1 LIFIVPSDIKSEI
14 KEKYMGIYKTKVFSR
29 WANDEGLSDLSLC
42 SAVDEM
48 LSGLIDADLGSSL
61 LKKRVARTG
70 QGKSGGFRTLVA
82 TNKGDRWIFVFGFS
96 KNEKSNIDKKEEKAL
111 KKLADQLL
119 SMSSEDV
126 AKAQSKNELIKVI
139 CNEKIKNS

>member
-1 LIFIVPSDIKSEI
+1 MFIAPNDIKGEI
-14 KEKYMGIYKTKVFSR
+14 RKKHMGIYKTKVFSR

-42 SAVDEM
+42 SAVSEM
-48 LSGLIDADLGSSL
+48 MSGLIDADLGSGL
-61 LKKRVARTG
+61 LKKRIARTG

-119 SMSSEDV
+119 SMPSEDV
-126 AKAQSKNELIKVI
+126 AKAESKNELIKVI
-139 CNEKIKNS
+139 CDEEIKNS